1 MIWFEELQNR
11 KKISRIFSVYEKTF
25 PEDERRGKE
34 QFLALSENPDVYIFS
49 IKNDEIA
56 IGYLI
61 FWEISDFYFLEHFE
75 VFEEFRNQKF
85 GSEILTQLQEKYE
98 KIMLEA
104 EPKNQNEMAEKR
116 IRFYEKNGFSI
127 LDENYLQPSYGSG
140 KNELPLFLLSNFLP
154 ENISEKINLIHEKV
168 YGIIREK
175 YRQHRSFSSSQN
187 VRTNNVDILSNDFL
201 WRILWLLQP
210 KIFPFRDLQIL
221 DVPKR
226 KR

>member
-104 EPKNQNEMAEKR
+104 EPKNQSEMAEKR

-140 KNELPLFLLSNFLP
+140 KNELPLFLLSNFVP

-168 YGIIREK
+168 YEII
-175 YRQHRSFSSSQN
+175 
-187 VRTNNVDILSNDFL
+187 
-201 WRILWLLQP
+201 
-210 KIFPFRDLQIL
+210 
-221 DVPKR
+221 
-226 KR
+226 